1 MDHNPLMAAIDKDSP
16 MSAMRWPAPG
26 LPASPSAQSESC
38 RAGGVGTRPSAAG
51 EPVRALK
58 SDPAFIAL
66 REHLLD
72 TLARHRQAH
81 DKETA

>member
-1 MDHNPLMAAIDKDSP
+1 
-16 MSAMRWPAPG
+16 
-26 LPASPSAQSESC
+26 
-38 RAGGVGTRPSAAG
+38 
-51 EPVRALK
+51 VRALK